1 MRAYYAWGGVR
12 VEFFDYLLDAYGRNE
27 AILSNE
33 IAFKGYSA
41 PWIKKALKS
50 LCDAGKVIRF
60 EKGVY
65 YIPEDT
71 PLGPGRLDP
80 RKVIAKKYICDGKS
94 VIGYFSGLTF
104 LNMLGL
110 STQMPNVLEL
120 YTNNEP
126 SRVREVPVGSQRVL
140 LRRARTAIDS
150 DNAATLSFLELM
162 NFTDAAFYDDGKK
175 KTVASYIEDN
185 GITRSSIARYA
196 PCFPDRAM
204 RTLVESGIVYDVTR

>member
-1 MRAYYAWGGVR
+1 M
-12 VEFFDYLLDAYGRNE
+12 EFFDYLLDAYGRNE

-33 IAFKGYSA
+33 IAFQGYSA

-50 LCDAGKVIRF
+50 LCDEGKVIRF
-60 EKGVY
+60 ERGVY

-80 RKVIAKKYICDGKS
+80 RKVIAKKYICDGNGI
-94 VIGYFSGLTF
+94 IGYFSGLTF

-110 STQMPNVLEL
+110 SSQMPNVLEL

-162 NFTDAAFYDDGKK
+162 NFTDAAFYDAGKK
-175 KTVASYIEDN
+175 RPSPRTSKITASPE
-185 GITRSSIARYA
+185 A
-196 PCFPDRAM
+196 PLPNTPPASPDRAM
-204 RTLVESGIVYDVTR
+204 RTLVESGVVYDVAR

>member
-1 MRAYYAWGGVR
+1 M
-12 VEFFDYLLDAYGRNE
+12 EFFDCLLDTYGRNE
-27 AILSNE
+27 AILSRE
-33 IAFKGYSA
+33 IAFQGYSA
-41 PWIKKALKS
+41 PWIKKALKN
-50 LCDAGKVIRF
+50 LCDEGKVVRF
-60 EKGVY
+60 ERGVY

-71 PLGPGRLDP
+71 PLGRGRLDP
-80 RKVIAKKYICDGKS
+80 RKVIAKKYICDGS
-94 VIGYFSGLTF
+94 GIIGYFSGLTF

-110 STQMPNVLEL
+110 SSQMPNVLEL
-120 YTNNEP
+120 YTNKEP

-162 NFTDAAFYDDGKK
+162 NFTDAAFYDAGKK
-175 KTVASYIEDN
+175 KTVAAYIEDN

-204 RTLVESGIVYDVTR
+204 RTLVESGVVYDVAR

>member
-1 MRAYYAWGGVR
+1 MLGEVFAWN
-12 VEFFDYLLDAYGRNE
+12 FSTIFWMLTGRNE

-71 PLGPGRLDP
+71 PLGPSRLDP
-80 RKVIAKKYICDGKS
+80 RKVIAKKYICDGNS
-94 VIGYFSGLTF
+94 VIGYFF
-104 LNMLGL
+104 RPDL
-110 STQMPNVLEL
+110 SEHVGPLDTNANVLEL

-162 NFTDAAFYDDGKK
+162 NFTDASFYDDGKK
-175 KTVASYIEDN
+175 KDVASYIEDN
-185 GITRSSIARYA
+185 GITRSSIAR
-196 PCFPDRAM
+196 
-204 RTLVESGIVYDVTR
+204 

>member
-1 MRAYYAWGGVR
+1 M
-12 VEFFDYLLDAYGRNE
+12 EFFDYLLDTYGRNE
-27 AILSNE
+27 AILSHE
-33 IAFKGYSA
+33 IAFQGYSA
-41 PWIKKALKS
+41 PWIKKALKN
-50 LCDAGKVIRF
+50 LCDEGKVVRF
-60 EKGVY
+60 ERGVY

-80 RKVIAKKYICDGKS
+80 RKVIAKKYICDGS
-94 VIGYFSGLTF
+94 GIIGYFSGLTF

-110 STQMPNVLEL
+110 SSQMPNVLEL
-120 YTNNEP
+120 YTNKEP

-162 NFTDAAFYDDGKK
+162 NLTDAAFYDDAKK
-175 KTVASYIEDN
+175 KTVAAYIEDN
-185 GITRSSIARYA
+185 GITRSYIAKYA

-204 RTLVESGIVYDVTR
+204 RTLVESGVVYDVAR